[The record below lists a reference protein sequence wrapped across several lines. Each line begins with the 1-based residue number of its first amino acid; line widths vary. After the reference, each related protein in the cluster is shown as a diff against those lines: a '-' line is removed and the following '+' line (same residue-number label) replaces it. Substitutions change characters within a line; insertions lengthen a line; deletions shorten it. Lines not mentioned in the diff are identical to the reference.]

1 MKKLFAILSVLLFAA
16 LLLIRPGDAGAAVRD
31 GMQLCAKT
39 VVPSLFPFFVVTALL
54 LRLGLDSV
62 LRPVCAPF
70 MRPLFGL
77 RGECAAPLLA
87 GFLGGYPTGARS
99 AAQLYEQGALTRAEA
114 ELLLGFCNNCGVG
127 FLVGF
132 VGAGIFSSVR
142 TGLLLLAVHIA
153 SALLSGMVLCRAARR
168 QDGPPLLPA
177 CQLPAHSVPFSAAL
191 VASVSGA
198 LSSTLTVCA
207 YIVFFRTV
215 TALLP
220 ASLPRI
226 VTGAVEMVAAVA
238 SLRGDA
244 FGFAAAAGITAWGG
258 LSVHCQTMAVVGEL
272 SLRYHVMGK
281 ILQTGVA
288 VVMAVVVARWL

>member
-1 MKKLFAILSVLLFAA
+1 MKRFLSILLVLIFAVLL
-16 LLLIRPGDAGAAVRD
+16 LLHPQDAGAAVQD
-31 GMQLCAKT
+31 GLRLCAKT

-54 LRLGLDSV
+54 LRLGFDSV
-62 LRPVCAPF
+62 LRPFCAPF
-70 MRPLFGL
+70 MRPMFGL

-99 AAQLYEQGALTRAEA
+99 AVQLYEQGALTRAEA
-114 ELLLGFCNNCGVG
+114 ERLLGFCNNCGVG

-132 VGAGIFSSVR
+132 VGAGVFGSVR
-142 TGLLLLAVHIA
+142 TGILLLAVHIA
-153 SALLSGMVLCRAARR
+153 SALLSGAVLCRLARR
-168 QDGPPLLPA
+168 SEETPLLP
-177 CQLPAHSVPFSAAL
+177 CHLPTQSASFSQAL

-198 LSSTLTVCA
+198 LTSTLTVCA

-215 TALLP
+215 TSLVQLP
-220 ASLPRI
+220 GILSG
-226 VTGAVEMVAAVA
+226 VVEMVGAVA
-238 SLRGDA
+238 SLPGDV

-272 SLRYHVMGK
+272 SLRWHTAGK
-281 ILQTGVA
+281 ILQTVFA

>member
-1 MKKLFAILSVLLFAA
+1 MKKYLSILIVLSFAA
-16 LLLIRPGDAGAAVRD
+16 LLLLHPQDAGAAVQD
-31 GMQLCAKT
+31 GLRLCAKT
-39 VVPSLFPFFVVTALL
+39 VVPSLFPFFVVAALL

-62 LRPVCAPF
+62 LRPLCAPF

-99 AAQLYEQGALTRAEA
+99 AAQMYEQGTLTRSEA

-132 VGAGIFSSVR
+132 VGAGIFGSVCA
-142 TGLLLLAVHIA
+142 GILLFLVHIA
-153 SALLSGMVLCRAARR
+153 SALLGGMVLCRVVRRREEPAR
-168 QDGPPLLPA
+168 LS
-177 CQLPAHSVPFSAAL
+177 CQLPVHSVPFSKAL

-198 LSSTLTVCA
+198 LTSTLTVCA

-215 TALLP
+215 TALI
-220 ASLPRI
+220 SLPGI
-226 VTGAVEMVAAVA
+226 LSGAAEMVGAVA

-258 LSVHCQTMAVVGEL
+258 LSVHCQTMAVAGEL
-272 SLRYHVMGK
+272 SLRWHTAGK
-281 ILQTGVA
+281 ILQTGFAIVIA
-288 VVMAVVVARWL
+288 ALVVGWGIL